1 VLFLFLLFYVARNDR
16 ERNRWFLQEEDKGR
30 FFLLSSSPS
39 SSFSSSSSS
48 SPSCAQASGDA
59 CSAALLAFALE
70 GMPKGPNCSPSAG
83 EPSGVALAAVVRI
96 GERAVAVAAAG
107 AAAAAASKLPLLP
120 PSSRLAL
127 LPLAATAAAS
137 ERGTAPEPGA
147 PNLSTDDAFD
157 VCRDISLLVAARC
170 ILALCA
176 AVDAYGLIVGTRDS
190 VADSGLAT
198 ALEACRPATERPK
211 ATVTSPRLGG
221 SNSR

>member
-1 VLFLFLLFYVARNDR
+1 MLFLFLLFYVARNDR
-16 ERNRWFLQEEDKGR
+16 ERNRWFLQEEEKGR

-39 SSFSSSSSS
+39 SSSSSSSS

-96 GERAVAVAAAG
+96 GEKAVAVAAAG

-127 LPLAATAAAS
+127 LPLATTAAAS
-137 ERGTAPEPGA
+137 ERGTAPEPVA